1 MSLNNYYNENFSSTN
16 QVLLHMLFFGFIIP
30 VILIAPVSLVN
41 QDIAGKYIYTNLEL
55 IILIRNIVIFLIIS
69 SILLP
74 LLILSVSKIT
84 GENQKLVLN
93 FYNPFTKF
101 IIHYAPLTAFISGV
115 ILLYAAAVSVDF
127 LLTKVEFKDLFRGGY
142 RHITIMI
149 AALLIGVIGPV
160 FYFINI
166 IFNFYRSKELKVY
179 GKLISEQEQ
188 PELFKIIKTIS
199 KEVNSIF
206 PDNIIIGN
214 QIGFFVTA
222 ANVLIPNENKKVSGN
237 TLYVSLPFFTI
248 LTEDEFKGII
258 GHELAH
264 FSGEDTIY
272 ASKVGPT
279 IVRLAQHLNY
289 LDAEYTKNIK
299 EKNKGSV
306 NYIEK
311 FMIAGSNTMLLI
323 PSLPLMY
330 LILDLHKKDIAIS
343 YKQELRADK
352 IGASVCKSNKN
363 FINGLCKFAL
373 YQSMYEENDFV
384 NYDQNQSLINR
395 FTNKY
400 FDQNLYINKKRLE
413 EIMLVELLHPS
424 DTHPSIKERMKNL
437 KVKTSDLNTQSL
449 KKTTPS
455 ASNFIKEIDELD
467 DYITKGVSLN

>member
-1 MSLNNYYNENFSSTN
+1 MNLNNYYKENFNSTN
-16 QVLLHMLFFGFIIP
+16 QVLFHTLFFSFFIP
-30 VILIAPVSLVN
+30 MILIVPVSLVN
-41 QDIAGKYIYTNLEL
+41 QDIAGKYIYTNLDL

-74 LLILSVSKIT
+74 LLIFCVSKIT

-166 IFNFYRSKELKVY
+166 IFNFYRSKELKIY
-179 GKLISEQEQ
+179 GKLVSEQEQ

-199 KEVNSIF
+199 NEVNSIF

-222 ANVLIPNENKKVSGN
+222 ANVLISNENKKVSGN
-237 TLYVSLPFFTI
+237 TLYISLPFFKI

-289 LDAEYTKNIK
+289 LDAVYTKNLESK
-299 EKNKGSV
+299 KSSADK
-306 NYIEK
+306 IE
-311 FMIAGSNTMLLI
+311 ILRSISENSMLMI

-330 LILDLHKKDIAIS
+330 LIIDLRKKDVAIS

-373 YQSMYEENDFV
+373 YQSMYEENDFFD
-384 NYDQNQSLINR
+384 YDQNQSLINK

-400 FDQNLYINKKRLE
+400 LDQNSYINKKRLE

-424 DTHPSIKERMKNL
+424 DSHPSIKERMKNL

-455 ASNFIKEIDELD
+455 SSNFIKDIDELD
-467 DYITKGVSLN
+467 GYITRGVSLN